1 MAKPVEMPK
10 MGYDMTE
17 GKISRWI
24 KHEGDPVAVG
34 DAIAEIET
42 DKVNIEIE
50 AFDAGVLRKIV
61 RQVGETVPVGA
72 VIAVIGEADE
82 PIDLAAL
89 GIAGAPAAPPAQPAP
104 AAQPAPTNGATA
116 AAPAPAAAVPA
127 AAPAPAAATA
137 APPAARPLPEGP
149 LNLPPGGGFQRLT
162 RPSIDHLKASPVARR
177 LAEEY
182 GVDLSRLKGSGPN
195 GRIVKDDV
203 EAYLR
208 QAPAAAEPVPAA
220 APAAPAAPAP
230 VPVPAPVA
238 VPAAAGAEEV
248 PLSRMRQTIA
258 RVTSQSKQQVPHI
271 YLTIDVMMDAAMALR
286 QQLNAA
292 LEGEGVKISVNDLV
306 VKATAKALVKHRYMN
321 ASYAGDKVIIH
332 PTVDIGIAVSL
343 DQGLISPIIR
353 DADKKALSVISQE
366 TRELAAKAR
375 NGTLRPEEFSG
386 GTFTISNLGMFNID
400 EFDAIIVQPQ
410 AGILAIGAAA
420 PRPVVKDG
428 QLAIATTMR
437 LTLSAD
443 HRVTDG
449 APAAVFLN
457 EIRRLLETPMLLLA

>member
-1 MAKPVEMPK
+1 MAKRVEMPK

-24 KHEGDPVAVG
+24 KQEGDPVAVG

-42 DKVNIEIE
+42 EKVNIEIE

-61 RQVGETVPVGA
+61 RQVGETVPVGE
-72 VIAVIGEADE
+72 VIAIIGEADE

-89 GIAGAPAAPPAQPAP
+89 GIASAPAAPPAPTNGVAATPPARVAETAAP
-104 AAQPAPTNGATA
+104 AASTA
-116 AAPAPAAAVPA
+116 A
-127 AAPAPAAATA
+127 A

-149 LNLPPGGGFQRLT
+149 LNLPPGGPFQRLT
-162 RPSIDHLKASPVARR
+162 APSIDHLKASPVARR

-182 GVDLSRLKGSGPN
+182 GVDLSKLKGTGPN
-195 GRIVKDDV
+195 GRIIKDDV

-208 QAPAAAEPVPAA
+208 QAPAAAAPVPAV
-220 APAAPAAPAP
+220 APAAPAAPPAP
-230 VPVPAPVA
+230 APAPAPVA
-238 VPAAAGAEEV
+238 APAAAGAEEV

-271 YLTIDVMMDAAMALR
+271 YLTIDVTMDAAMALR

-306 VKATAKALVKHRYMN
+306 VKATAKALVKHRFMN

-343 DQGLISPIIR
+343 DQGLITPVIR
-353 DADKKALSVISQE
+353 AADKKALSAISQE

-386 GTFTISNLGMFNID
+386 GTFTISNLGMYNID
-400 EFDAIIVQPQ
+400 EFQAIIVQPQ
-410 AGILAIGAAA
+410 AGILAVGAAA

-428 QLAIATTMR
+428 QLAIATMMR

-449 APAAVFLN
+449 APAAIFLN
-457 EIRRLLETPMLLLA
+457 EIRRLLETPLLLLA